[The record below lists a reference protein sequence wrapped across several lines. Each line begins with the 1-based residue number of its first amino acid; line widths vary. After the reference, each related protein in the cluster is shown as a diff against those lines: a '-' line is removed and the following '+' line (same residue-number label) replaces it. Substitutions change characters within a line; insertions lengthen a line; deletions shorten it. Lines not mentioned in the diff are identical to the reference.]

1 MTANALSGILWTA
14 LVVSLWACLPR
25 LVLRRG
31 PPLKRGL
38 TPVLA
43 AWCALGVLPAAPGLL
58 PGVLEG
64 YPGDSLFT
72 LDPGARAGL
81 VAITLGLALLG
92 VWAAYLLARLM
103 SGRTLR
109 PALRTLGLA
118 ANLGVTLGAY
128 TACYLLSPQL
138 FYAYYRTIIPGL
150 PEQWVLRGGAQ
161 LDRLASAISLQA
173 GDSIAAH
180 TAGGLFWLLA
190 GFTISI
196 HAVAWPPRRTRAEI
210 SPAGAARGPGP
221 DSRAAP
227 GRSRRGG
234 SGSR

>member
-1 MTANALSGILWTA
+1 MSGILWTA
-14 LVVSLWACLPR
+14 FVVSLWACLPR
-25 LVLRRG
+25 LLLRRG
-31 PPLKRGL
+31 PPVKRGL
-38 TPVLA
+38 TPLLA

-72 LDPGARAGL
+72 LDPGAGAGL
-81 VAITLGLALLG
+81 VAIALGLALLG
-92 VWAAYLLARLM
+92 IWAAHLLARRM
-103 SGRTLR
+103 SGRASR
-109 PALRTLGLA
+109 PALRPLGLA

-128 TACYLLSPQL
+128 TAFYLLSPQL
-138 FYAYYRTIIPGL
+138 FYAYYRAVIPGL

-180 TAGGLFWLLA
+180 TAGALFWLLA

-196 HAVAWPPRRTRAEI
+196 HAMSWGRSGTQIAV

-221 DSRAAP
+221 DSRTAP